1 MINIQFI
8 FSLEFEKDILY
19 NQNLEVE
26 VCAMANF
33 FLCILQYLLIMIVL
47 VAIGVGGAKIGIAL
61 RKKKDAKAA
70 LETKAEE

>member
-1 MINIQFI
+1 MNKRFL
-8 FSLEFEKDILY
+8 LEFEKDILY

-26 VCAMANF
+26 VCAMTNF

-47 VAIGVGGAKIGIAL
+47 VAIGVGGAIIGIAL

>member
-1 MINIQFI
+1 MADEQTVL
-8 FSLEFEKDILY
+8 LEFEKDILY

-26 VCAMANF
+26 VCAMTNF

-47 VAIGVGGAKIGIAL
+47 VAIGVGGAIIGIAL

>member
-1 MINIQFI
+1 MADEQTVL
-8 FSLEFEKDILY
+8 LEFEKDILY

-26 VCAMANF
+26 VYAMANF

-47 VAIGVGGAKIGIAL
+47 VAIGVGGAIIGIAL

>member
-1 MINIQFI
+1 MNKRFL
-8 FSLEFEKDILY
+8 LEFEKDILY
-19 NQNLEVE
+19 NENLEVE

-47 VAIGVGGAKIGIAL
+47 VAIGVGGAIIGIAL